1 MKDVY
6 NDEEI
11 MLALAMK
18 YDNDMNKVAD
28 AIRNQKLLDPNELA
42 DCIDKVEE
50 KYVTSASNDYP
61 NVFKTIKNPP
71 VAVFYD
77 GNINICNDADLYMFD
92 NIFDSKKRGFLFTV
106 ENEDHEVEWM
116 AACEDQSH
124 LNEMIEKIQQ
134 VLTIFDFKDYSKD
147 NGKVIS

>member
-1 MKDVY
+1 
-6 NDEEI
+6 
-11 MLALAMK
+11 
-18 YDNDMNKVAD
+18 
-28 AIRNQKLLDPNELA
+28 
-42 DCIDKVEE
+42 
-50 KYVTSASNDYP
+50 
-61 NVFKTIKNPP
+61 
-71 VAVFYD
+71 
-77 GNINICNDADLYMFD
+77 MFD

-134 VLTIFDFKDYSKD
+134 VLTIFYFKDYSKD